1 VQKKNGNTSRLN
13 TIFGKFFKSFFPEDK
28 ATRDL
33 TKLSGRVFFCWMF
46 GIKNCIFDVKREGLC
61 EQMSR
66 GLKTIG
72 NAKNIFLHPN
82 VLVVLQKN
90 SSAAEHDVKND
101 DNRRFCNDLIKGL
114 VNL

>member
-1 VQKKNGNTSRLN
+1 MQKNGNTRVKY
-13 TIFGKFFKSFFPEDK
+13 IFGKFLKSFFPEDK

-33 TKLSGRVFFCWMF
+33 TKLSGRFFCWMF

-82 VLVVLQKN
+82 VLIVLQKN
-90 SSAAEHDVKND
+90 SSAAEHEHDVKND